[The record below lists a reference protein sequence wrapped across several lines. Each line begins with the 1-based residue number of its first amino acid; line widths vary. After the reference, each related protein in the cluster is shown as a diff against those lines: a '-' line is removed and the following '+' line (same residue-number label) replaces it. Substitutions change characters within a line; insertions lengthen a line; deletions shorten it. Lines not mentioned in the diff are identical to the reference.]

1 MQTAFQPLFLRP
13 LHSPRMEV
21 IAMKA
26 DIKEWDPEDPKKWD
40 KRLAWTTV
48 WISTFSLTFGF
59 CAWYLVPSLAPHLNA
74 VGFHLDASQL
84 YWLVAMVGLSAGTLR
99 ILWTF
104 LPPIMGTRNLVFM
117 STILLLIPLG
127 CWIYAVTNPGL
138 PFEVLMLFAFLAGI
152 GGGTFSGLMASTN
165 YYFPKSKRGFALGV
179 QGGLSDFGT
188 SLVQFVTPIVITFSV
203 FGILGSPQHEVVAGQ
218 VKEIWLQNAG
228 WIWVPLVVI
237 LSILAIVLLRS
248 VPVTANFKT
257 QFSIFKSKHTWFMT
271 LFYYG
276 TFATFAG
283 LGAHFALMGDGV
295 FNHIEGAPS
304 AIAFAWVGPAIG
316 ALARVGAG
324 KVSDKIR
331 GGRVTTIMAAAVIIG
346 LIFLC
351 VYKPD
356 SVMGCWVWMIAMWWV
371 FFWTGCGNASTT
383 QQMAVLFP
391 PVQGGAVV
399 GWTSAIGAY
408 GPFTIGV
415 LLASTSP
422 LVMFAVSA
430 VIFAAILVI
439 NIFFYDRKNAPNR
452 C

>member
-1 MQTAFQPLFLRP
+1 
-13 LHSPRMEV
+13 
-21 IAMKA
+21 
-26 DIKEWDPEDPKKWD
+26 
-40 KRLAWTTV
+40 
-48 WISTFSLTFGF
+48 
-59 CAWYLVPSLAPHLNA
+59 
-74 VGFHLDASQL
+74 
-84 YWLVAMVGLSAGTLR
+84 
-99 ILWTF
+99 
-104 LPPIMGTRNLVFM
+104 
-117 STILLLIPLG
+117 
-127 CWIYAVTNPGL
+127 
-138 PFEVLMLFAFLAGI
+138 MLFAFLAGI

-218 VKEIWLQNAG
+218 VKDIWLQNAG

-331 GGRVTTIMAAAVIIG
+331 G
-346 LIFLC
+346 
-351 VYKPD
+351 
-356 SVMGCWVWMIAMWWV
+356 
-371 FFWTGCGNASTT
+371 
-383 QQMAVLFP
+383 
-391 PVQGGAVV
+391 
-399 GWTSAIGAY
+399 
-408 GPFTIGV
+408 
-415 LLASTSP
+415 
-422 LVMFAVSA
+422 
-430 VIFAAILVI
+430 
-439 NIFFYDRKNAPNR
+439 
-452 C
+452 

>member
-1 MQTAFQPLFLRP
+1 M
-13 LHSPRMEV
+13 
-21 IAMKA
+21 
-26 DIKEWDPEDPKKWD
+26 
-40 KRLAWTTV
+40 
-48 WISTFSLTFGF
+48 
-59 CAWYLVPSLAPHLNA
+59 
-74 VGFHLDASQL
+74 
-84 YWLVAMVGLSAGTLR
+84 
-99 ILWTF
+99 
-104 LPPIMGTRNLVFM
+104 
-117 STILLLIPLG
+117 
-127 CWIYAVTNPGL
+127 
-138 PFEVLMLFAFLAGI
+138 
-152 GGGTFSGLMASTN
+152 
-165 YYFPKSKRGFALGV
+165 
-179 QGGLSDFGT
+179 
-188 SLVQFVTPIVITFSV
+188 
-203 FGILGSPQHEVVAGQ
+203 AGQ
-218 VKEIWLQNAG
+218 VKDIWLQNAG

-415 LLASTSP
+415 LLASTNP

>member
-1 MQTAFQPLFLRP
+1 
-13 LHSPRMEV
+13 
-21 IAMKA
+21 MKA

-99 ILWTF
+99 IVWTF
-104 LPPIMGTRNLVFM
+104 LPPIMGTRK
-117 STILLLIPLG
+117 
-127 CWIYAVTNPGL
+127 
-138 PFEVLMLFAFLAGI
+138 
-152 GGGTFSGLMASTN
+152 MASTN

-257 QFSIFKSKHTWFMT
+257 QMSIFKSKHTWFMT

-356 SVMGCWVWMIAMWWV
+356 SVMGCWIWMIAMWWV

-439 NIFFYDRKNAPNR
+439 NVFFYDRKNAPNR

>member
-1 MQTAFQPLFLRP
+1 
-13 LHSPRMEV
+13 
-21 IAMKA
+21 
-26 DIKEWDPEDPKKWD
+26 
-40 KRLAWTTV
+40 
-48 WISTFSLTFGF
+48 
-59 CAWYLVPSLAPHLNA
+59 
-74 VGFHLDASQL
+74 
-84 YWLVAMVGLSAGTLR
+84 MVGLSAGTLR
-99 ILWTF
+99 IVWTF
-104 LPPIMGTRNLVFM
+104 LPPIMGTRKLVFM
-117 STILLLIPLG
+117 STALLLIPLG

-138 PFEVLMLFAFLAGI
+138 PFEVLMLFSFLAGI

-203 FGILGSPQHEVVAGQ
+203 FGILGSPQHAVVDGH
-218 VKEIWLQNAG
+218 VKDVWLQNAG
-228 WIWVPLVVI
+228 WVWVPLVVI
-237 LSILAIVLLRS
+237 LAILAIVMLRS
-248 VPVTANFKT
+248 VPVTSNFKT
-257 QFSIFKSKHTWFMT
+257 QLSIFKSKHTWFMT

-283 LGAHFALMGDGV
+283 LGAHFALMGDNM
-295 FNHIEGAPS
+295 FAHIEGAPS

-316 ALARVGAG
+316 ALSRVAAG

-331 GGRVTTIMAAAVIIG
+331 GGRVTTIMAAAIIVG
-346 LIFLC
+346 LVFLII
-351 VYKPD
+351 YKPD
-356 SVMGCWVWMIAMWWV
+356 SVMGCWIWMIAMFWV

-408 GPFTIGV
+408 GPFTIGI
-415 LLASTSP
+415 LLASTNAE
-422 LVMFAVSA
+422 VMFIVT
-430 VIFAAILVI
+430 VIVFVAILVI
-439 NIFFYDRKNAPNR
+439 NIAFYDRKNAPNR

>member
-1 MQTAFQPLFLRP
+1 
-13 LHSPRMEV
+13 
-21 IAMKA
+21 MKA
-26 DIKEWDPEDPKKWD
+26 DIKEWNPENPKTWD
-40 KRLAWTTV
+40 KRLAWATV

-59 CAWYLVPSLAPHLNA
+59 CAWYLVPSLAPHLNS
-74 VGFHLDASQL
+74 VGFHLDHSQL

-99 ILWTF
+99 IVWTF
-104 LPPIMGTRNLVFM
+104 LPPIMGTRKLVFM
-117 STILLLIPLG
+117 STALLLIPLA
-127 CWIYAVTNPGL
+127 CWIYAVTNPDL
-138 PFEVLMLFAFLAGI
+138 PFEMLMLFAFLSGI

-165 YYFPKSKRGFALGV
+165 YYFPKDKRGFALGI

-203 FGILGSPQHEVVAGQ
+203 FGILGAPQHA
-218 VKEIWLQNAG
+218 VKDGHTTDVWLQNAG
-228 WIWVPLVVI
+228 WVWVPLVVI
-237 LSILAIVLLRS
+237 LAILAIVCLRS
-248 VPVTANFKT
+248 VPVTSNFKT
-257 QFSIFKSKHTWFMT
+257 QLSIFKSKHTWFMT

-283 LGAHFALMGDGV
+283 LGAQFALMGNDA
-295 FNHIEGAPS
+295 FAHIEGAPT
-304 AIAFAWVGPAIG
+304 AVTFAWVGPAIG

-331 GGRVTTIMAAAVIIG
+331 GGRVTTIMAIGTIVGLLFLII
-346 LIFLC
+346 
-351 VYKPD
+351 YKPD
-356 SVMGCWVWMIAMWWV
+356 SVMGCWIWMIGMFWV

-383 QQMAVLFP
+383 PQMAVLFP

-415 LLASTSP
+415 LLAATNS
-422 LVMFAVSA
+422 LVMFGVSA
-430 VIFAAILVI
+430 VIFVAILII

>member
-1 MQTAFQPLFLRP
+1 M
-13 LHSPRMEV
+13 
-21 IAMKA
+21 
-26 DIKEWDPEDPKKWD
+26 
-40 KRLAWTTV
+40 
-48 WISTFSLTFGF
+48 
-59 CAWYLVPSLAPHLNA
+59 
-74 VGFHLDASQL
+74 
-84 YWLVAMVGLSAGTLR
+84 
-99 ILWTF
+99 
-104 LPPIMGTRNLVFM
+104 
-117 STILLLIPLG
+117 
-127 CWIYAVTNPGL
+127 
-138 PFEVLMLFAFLAGI
+138 
-152 GGGTFSGLMASTN
+152 
-165 YYFPKSKRGFALGV
+165 
-179 QGGLSDFGT
+179 
-188 SLVQFVTPIVITFSV
+188 
-203 FGILGSPQHEVVAGQ
+203 AGQ
-218 VKEIWLQNAG
+218 VKDIWLQNAG

-371 FFWTGCGNASTT
+371 FFWTGCGNASTHP
-383 QQMAVLFP
+383 ADGRALP
-391 PVQGGAVV
+391 ARSRWCGS
-399 GWTSAIGAY
+399 WLDLRYRSIR
-408 GPFTIGV
+408 TIHHRV